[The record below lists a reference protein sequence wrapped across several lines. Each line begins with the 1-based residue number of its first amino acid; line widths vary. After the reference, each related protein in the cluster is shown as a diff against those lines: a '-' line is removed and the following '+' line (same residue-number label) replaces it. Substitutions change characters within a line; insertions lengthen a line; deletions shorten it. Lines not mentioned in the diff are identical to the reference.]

1 MIPIL
6 EFKKKYSDIDEAI
19 SNFTFGEDLVVIDNL
34 PFGWEEL
41 RIPSQLED
49 YLETSSPYDELL
61 AYDSTFEDYILMR
74 RDRRDPY
81 RLEDSTGTGYRIG
94 TTKGQYGVVYLDR
107 NGKRYT
113 LYRKL

>member
-6 EFKKKYSDIDEAI
+6 EYKKNYSDIDEAI
-19 SNFTFGEDLVVIDNL
+19 ANFTFGTDLVVVDNL
-34 PFGWEEL
+34 PFGWEEI
-41 RIPSQLED
+41 RTPSQLED
-49 YLETSSPYDELL
+49 YLETSSPYEELL
-61 AYDSTFEDYILMR
+61 ACDSVFDDYILVR

-81 RLEDSTGTGYRIG
+81 RVEDSTGTGYRIV

-107 NGKRYT
+107 HGHRYS